1 MSDPQPQLVGSEEGD
16 GDGVMPPNRS
26 TGRPLRILIVDDEQ
40 ANRELLAAML
50 SPENFE
56 LVMAT
61 TGQEALDAM
70 MQQIPDVVLLDIMMP
85 GMNGYQVTAK
95 IREVPGLS
103 HIPVIILSSLEDDNT
118 RTFALNAGADAV
130 MPKRVPRLDLL
141 DRMRQLLD
149 LRA

>member
-1 MSDPQPQLVGSEEGD
+1 VGSQESD
-16 GDGVMPPNRS
+16 GNGVMPPNRS

-95 IREVPGLS
+95 IREVPGFS